1 MKIEVILKNRK
12 KYHISAMCKILKI
25 SRSLIYYKKK
35 KKNNNIELENKIK
48 QILKESRNNYG
59 SRKIKIELKKKGY
72 NVSIRKIRRIM
83 KANNLVSN
91 YTMKQYKIKKNPVN
105 NEKVENI
112 LNRKFNKKS
121 RNNKICSRK
130 K

>member
-1 MKIEVILKNRK
+1 M
-12 KYHISAMCKILKI
+12 
-25 SRSLIYYKKK
+25 
-35 KKNNNIELENKIK
+35 KNNNIELENKIK

-59 SRKIKIELKKKGY
+59 SRKIKVELKKKGY

-105 NEKVENI
+105 NEFKHKIIDELLKTFKIERSSNI
-112 LNRKFNKKS
+112 KE
-121 RNNKICSRK
+121 
-130 K
+130 